1 MEQFLSELVLSKKI
15 SYRLGRHVVFWLTCY
30 LFFGTIY
37 SSFWSSENPMKAYAY
52 VDALIYLPLHMFL
65 SYMIIYFLLP
75 GYLFTGKYVSLVTGI
90 IILIPVTALFSFLIS
105 GWIISPYH
113 RALGLPT
120 PSNTLFF
127 GLMAGLRGSNT
138 VAGFAVA
145 IKLVKHW
152 YFKKVE
158 NTQLEKEK
166 LTAEL
171 EILKGQ
177 LQPHFLFNTLNN
189 LYSLILQQ
197 SHRAPEVV
205 VKLSELLR
213 YMLSEST
220 HSKIPLTKE
229 LSILRNYIALEQI
242 RFGDRLDLT
251 VNIQGELENKLIAPL
266 LFLPL
271 VENAFKYGA
280 NELEHPWISLD
291 INVTGSNLKFKLING
306 KSVTVVKGA
315 AFSSGIGLQN
325 LQKRMALIYPEKY
338 KLRIM
343 NEEETFL
350 VNLQLE
356 LETYDPA

>member
-15 SYRLGRHVVFWLTCY
+15 SYRLARHLVFWLTCY

-75 GYLFTGKYVSLVTGI
+75 HYLFTGKYVSLVVGI
-90 IILIPVTALFSFLIS
+90 VILIPVTALFSFLIS

-113 RALGLPT
+113 QTLGLPT
-120 PSNTLFF
+120 PSNTLFS

-197 SHRAPEVV
+197 SHHAPEVV
-205 VKLSELLR
+205 IKLSELLR

-251 VNIQGELENKLIAPL
+251 VNIQGDLENKLIAPL

-280 NELEHPWISLD
+280 NELERPWISLD
-291 INVTGSNLKFKLING
+291 IKVTGSNLKFKLING
-306 KSVTVVKGA
+306 KSALVKGA
-315 AFSSGIGLQN
+315 SFSSGIGLQN
-325 LQKRMALIYPEKY
+325 LQKRMVLVYPGKY
-338 KLRIM
+338 EFRIM
-343 NEEETFL
+343 NEEDTFL

-356 LETYDPA
+356 LETNDPA